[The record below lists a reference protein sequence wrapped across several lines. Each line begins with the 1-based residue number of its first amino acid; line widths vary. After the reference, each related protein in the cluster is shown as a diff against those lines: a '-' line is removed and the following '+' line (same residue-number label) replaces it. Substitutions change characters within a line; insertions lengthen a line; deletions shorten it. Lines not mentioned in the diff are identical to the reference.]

1 MRRTVFITGGT
12 GFLGAQLIG
21 ALVKRDHIVRALVRA
36 GSEKKV
42 PPGAEYTVGDPF
54 DSATYRGQVEPGS
67 TFIHLIGVH
76 KPAPWKERQ
85 FRAIDLAS
93 LRQSVAAA
101 AYAQAAHFIF
111 ISVAQPAPVM
121 KVYIQV
127 RRECEQAIADALL
140 TATILRPWYVLGP
153 GRRWPLL
160 LAPFY
165 RIGEL
170 LAPESAARLGLVT
183 QQQMTAALVWAV
195 ENPGNRILDVPAIRS
210 ACPDGGLPAA

>member
-1 MRRTVFITGGT
+1 MRRNVFLTGAT
-12 GFLGAQLIG
+12 GFLGTQLAG
-21 ALVKRDHIVRALVRA
+21 ALLQRNHIVRALVRP
-36 GSEKKV
+36 GSERKV
-42 PPGAEYTVGDPF
+42 PPGAGYTLGDPF
-54 DSATYRGQVEPGS
+54 DSATYRHHIEPGC

-93 LRQSVAAA
+93 LRQSVIAAA
-101 AYAQAAHFIF
+101 HARAAHFIF
-111 ISVAQPAPVM
+111 ISVAHPAPIM
-121 KVYIQV
+121 KAYIQV
-127 RRECEQAIADALL
+127 RLECEQAIADARL

-153 GRRWPLL
+153 GRRWPLI

-165 RIGEL
+165 KLGEL

-183 QQQMTAALVWAV
+183 HQQMTSALVWAV

-210 ACPDGGLPAA
+210 ACP